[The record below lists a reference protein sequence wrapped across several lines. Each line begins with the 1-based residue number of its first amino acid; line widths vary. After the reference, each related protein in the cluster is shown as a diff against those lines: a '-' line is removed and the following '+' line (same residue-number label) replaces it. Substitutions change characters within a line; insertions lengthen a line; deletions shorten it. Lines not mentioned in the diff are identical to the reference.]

1 MYEESFKKL
10 VSEGAE
16 YLIGSCEPLFIVSA
30 VMDEQLRVLCTAEL
44 CDGATEPVKF
54 EHRLYALKER
64 FEAAVAEEMERLE
77 YFNCETCGW
86 WCWGDEMST
95 SKEGQI
101 CRDCH
106 SEEEDEE

>member
-10 VSEGAE
+10 VKEGAE

-30 VMDEQLRVLCTAEL
+30 VLDEQLRVLCATEL

-64 FEAAVAEEMERLE
+64 FESAVATEMERLE

-86 WCWGDEMST
+86 WCWGDERSNNQAEQT
-95 SKEGQI
+95 
-101 CRDCH
+101 CTDC
-106 SEEEDEE
+106 EDEDED